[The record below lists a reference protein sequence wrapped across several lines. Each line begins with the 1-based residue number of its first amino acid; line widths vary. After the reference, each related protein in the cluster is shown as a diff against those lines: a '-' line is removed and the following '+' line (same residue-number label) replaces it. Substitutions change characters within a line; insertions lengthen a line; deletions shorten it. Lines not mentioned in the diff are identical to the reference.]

1 MASKTFRCRV
11 VTPTARIL
19 DEEVVS
25 ASIPAWDGSMG
36 FKVDR
41 APILTRLGIGE
52 LTLQFPNQGSS
63 AGGTRSY
70 VVAGGFAQMVD
81 NRLTILAETAIATE
95 SIAVTEAESELRALE
110 NQSGPAA
117 DAKRNLARAKI
128 AAARSAAGAGI

>member
-1 MASKTFRCRV
+1 MASKTFRCRI

-19 DEEVVS
+19 DEDVVA

-36 FKVDR
+36 FLVDR

-52 LTLQFPNQGSS
+52 LTLEFPAQSS
-63 AGGTRSY
+63 AAGGSRSY

-81 NRLTILAETAIATE
+81 NRLTILAETAIPTE
-95 SIAVTEAESELRALE
+95 SIVVSDAEAELRALE
-110 NQSGPAA
+110 NKSGPDV

-128 AAARSAAGAGI
+128 AAARSATGAGI

>member
-1 MASKTFRCRV
+1 LASKTFRCRV

-36 FKVDR
+36 FLVDR
-41 APILTRLGIGE
+41 APILTRLGVGE
-52 LTLQFPNQGSS
+52 LTLEFPTQGAA
-63 AGGTRSY
+63 AGGSRSY
-70 VVAGGFAQMVD
+70 VIAGGFAQMVD

-95 SIAVTEAESELRALE
+95 TIAVTEAEGELRALE
-110 NQSGPAA
+110 NQPGPAA

-128 AAARSAAGAGI
+128 AAARSASAAGI